1 MTYDQEKSLIQQ
13 LNVFSRN
20 LKKDMNIAVKVANEC
35 IESMK
40 KDRNENIRNIRNKQT
55 QSNRLDEILD

>member
-40 KDRNENIRNIRNKQT
+40 KDRNENIRNIRNK
-55 QSNRLDEILD
+55 

>member
-13 LNVFSRN
+13 LSDFSRS
-20 LKKDMNIAVKVANEC
+20 LKKDMNHASKLANEC

-40 KDRNENIRNIRNKQT
+40 KDKNENIRNIRHK
-55 QSNRLDEILD
+55 